1 MNTVWIVLPVL
12 IALMFQLGIELD
24 RQAFAGVARRPAAVV
39 AGLLGQLAL
48 LPLIAFGVGLA
59 FRLPPVYFLGL
70 LLVAC
75 CPGGSSSNVF
85 SMLAKGDV
93 ALSVT
98 LTALSSLITLFTIPL
113 VMGFAARFVA
123 VHAGAAIELP
133 VGKLLVQNIVL
144 LFLPMLCGALF
155 RHWRP
160 RAARRVH
167 ELLGRVA
174 FPALML
180 LAAVFFVQY
189 ASTILENLG
198 VLGLAAG
205 ALRRVAGV
213 AVDREFLRAFGRGA
227 GRLFATRGDRHVG
240 GRVVAF
246 IGVCGEFLL
255 RAQVDGEGL
264 ARDVVLG
271 LGDHADHVV
280 VRGQHGDAGVAFALG
295 FDVRDD
301 RGRVVGAGGEHG
313 VGDLRAVHRQRRE
326 RGGRVR
332 DELAGRGLQLDLGQA
347 GADHAAGGCGVGVG
361 DRDLDER
368 GSHRSEVIGV
378 RLDSVGRLLGRDGLR
393 GSEIRPVLAVRG
405 DLDLRLAGVGEPHR
419 VAVAEEVHDNLAELL
434 LGRVLEGDLG
444 GVVAGLRVR
453 PVGPC

>member
-98 LTALSSLITLFTIPL
+98 LTALRSLITLFTIPL

-155 RHWRP
+155 RHWQP

-205 ALRRVAGV
+205 ALILLAMAGGSLL
-213 AVDREFLRAFGRGA
+213 A
-227 GRLFATRGDRHVG
+227 RLFRLRRAVRRTIVIEVGMQNAAQAIAVATSPLIFDS
-240 GRVVAF
+240 
-246 IGVCGEFLL
+246 GEMAVPAIVYAL
-255 RAQVDGEGL
+255 VMN
-264 ARDVVLG
+264 VVL
-271 LGDHADHVV
+271 LSYLKLLPKCTDETASD
-280 VRGQHGDAGVAFALG
+280 
-295 FDVRDD
+295 
-301 RGRVVGAGGEHG
+301 GA
-313 VGDLRAVHRQRRE
+313 
-326 RGGRVR
+326 
-332 DELAGRGLQLDLGQA
+332 
-347 GADHAAGGCGVGVG
+347 
-361 DRDLDER
+361 
-368 GSHRSEVIGV
+368 
-378 RLDSVGRLLGRDGLR
+378 
-393 GSEIRPVLAVRG
+393 
-405 DLDLRLAGVGEPHR
+405 
-419 VAVAEEVHDNLAELL
+419 
-434 LGRVLEGDLG
+434 
-444 GVVAGLRVR
+444 
-453 PVGPC
+453 